1 MTSEPEVDELVE
13 QAEIVR
19 DMFCKMISDA
29 CGGLANKLDD
39 DDDISVHAF
48 MLGVEWGAMTF
59 AAACARMHSESK
71 KGFMNLAAE
80 TFDEEPAQTFSV
92 TTVKQKAH

>member
-1 MTSEPEVDELVE
+1 VTSEADIDELVE

-19 DMFCKMISDA
+19 DMFGKMISDA
-29 CGGLANKLDD
+29 CGKLANKLEDD
-39 DDDISVHAF
+39 NDISVHAF
-48 MLGVEWGAMTF
+48 ILGVEWGAMTF
-59 AAACARMHSESK
+59 AATCARLHDSSKES
-71 KGFMNLAAE
+71 FMNLAAE